1 MAVKLISVGDQHC
14 DSVPPS
20 SRRDNYWQSIRA
32 KFSEIKEI
40 ALQRQVDGVVW
51 LGDMF
56 HKQDAHR
63 VPYHVTNWLMKYF
76 GSGWGQVTN
85 FVVQGNHDVKA
96 TPQNWRRQ
104 PIGTLVAS
112 GVVRPLWSDVTPDNP
127 WGSHSESIADDSTT
141 LVNLAG
147 NMFSYESDLPANRA
161 TFYAHPVPSRAHPK
175 RPAGFNIMAMHTAV
189 VPDGETTFGHY
200 SNPKDIDAA
209 VPPGLEAH
217 LYLCGHMHDFYG
229 SFGTDRIR
237 FMNLGSLA
245 RGSIDE
251 YNLKRKVL
259 VGYIEVEKANH
270 TCSACGGIGITEGP
284 TTECPTC
291 RGAGNLVDQPE
302 FEVSLEEIELK
313 SAKPAKD
320 IFYVKEF
327 QRKKQRVEELDRLAE
342 MLSAGTIANEFRII
356 NPVEALEVVLRA
368 NKVKKPVERMVR
380 DVVDEAR
387 RELNQ

>member
-1 MAVKLISVGDQHC
+1 MAVKLLTIGDQHF

-20 SRRDNYWQSIRA
+20 SRRDDYLASLKAKVEEIRSIAIER
-32 KFSEIKEI
+32 
-40 ALQRQVDGVVW
+40 GVNGLIW
-51 LGDMF
+51 LGDLL
-56 HKQDAHR
+56 HKQDGHR
-63 VPYHVTNWLMKYF
+63 VPYYVTNWLLSYF
-76 GSGWGQVTN
+76 GSYPGDTIN
-85 FVVQGNHDVKA
+85 YLAMGNHDVKA

-112 GVVRPLWSDVTPDNP
+112 GVVRPLWSDITPENP
-127 WGSHSESIADDSTT
+127 WGSHSEAIADDHNT
-141 LVNLAG
+141 LVNLSG

-161 TFYAHPVPSRAHPK
+161 TFYAHPVPSRAQPAHA
-175 RPAGFNIMAMHTAV
+175 AGFNIMAVHAAV

-209 VPPGLEAH
+209 VPPGLEAQ
-217 LYLCGHMHDFYG
+217 LYVCGHLHDFYG
-229 SFGTDRIR
+229 HFGTDRIR

-245 RGSIDE
+245 RGSLDE

-259 VGYIEVEKANH
+259 VGYIEVEKELAAIEIA
-270 TCSACGGIGITEGP
+270 TQA
-284 TTECPTC
+284 
-291 RGAGNLVDQPE
+291 PE
-302 FEVSLEEIELK
+302 YRVTLEEIELK

-342 MLSAGTIANEFRII
+342 MLSAGTIADEFRII
-356 NPVEALEVVLRA
+356 NPAEALEVVLRA
-368 NKVKKPVERMVR
+368 NKVKKPVERLVR
-380 DVVDEAR
+380 NVVDEAR